1 MNSECTD
8 AITKFLK
15 GFCKDKYKAINY
27 TSTFR
32 YEFLKNQVVAAFENW
47 LMFMYCAEDREAM
60 SHQNQDFIDDLE
72 MDRLAKEDEEY
83 RLEQKEGTLKN
94 KIIPI
99 KRGFFKEKNDV
110 GAPDDNI

>member
-8 AITKFLK
+8 AITMFLK
-15 GFCKDKYKAINY
+15 AFCKDKYKAINY

-32 YEFLKNQVVAAFENW
+32 YEFLKNQVVPAFENW

-60 SHQNQDFIDDLE
+60 TNENSDFIDDLE
-72 MDRLAKEDEEY
+72 IDRLAKEDEEY
-83 RLEQKEGTLKN
+83 RLEQSEGMLKN

-99 KRGFFKEKNDV
+99 KRGFFKEQGDV
-110 GAPDDNI
+110 GTSDDSI

>member
-1 MNSECTD
+1 M
-8 AITKFLK
+8 FLK
-15 GFCKDKYKAINY
+15 AYCKNTYKAINY

-32 YEFLKNQVVAAFENW
+32 YEFLKNQVVPAFENW

-60 SHQNQDFIDDLE
+60 GDAW
-72 MDRLAKEDEEY
+72 DRLAKEDEEY